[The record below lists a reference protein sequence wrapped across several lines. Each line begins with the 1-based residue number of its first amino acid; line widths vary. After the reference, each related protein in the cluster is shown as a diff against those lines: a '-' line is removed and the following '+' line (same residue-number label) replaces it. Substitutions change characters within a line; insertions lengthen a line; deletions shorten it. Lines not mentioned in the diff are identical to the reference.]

1 MKNEIVLKCK
11 KAKKSSLVYFPM
23 QYDFGVVCRLLY
35 PKSIV
40 AMIWFDQKR
49 DFVARTYD
57 WLDQLIGRGF
67 DLHYQSKLL
76 NLLEI

>member
-1 MKNEIVLKCK
+1 
-11 KAKKSSLVYFPM
+11 M

-57 WLDQLIGRGF
+57 WLDQLIGRDF
-67 DLHYQSKLL
+67 DLHYESKLF
-76 NLLEI
+76 NLLDIYDVLNGLRKTVHYKSQFT